1 MNHAGGQVRKQPF
14 TPLLFTAVIKHRRLR
29 SCPGTDG
36 VEVCVCVCVSADI
49 DNKGDNNW
57 DV

>member
-1 MNHAGGQVRKQPF
+1 MNHVGGQVRKQPF

-29 SCPGTDG
+29 SCPGTAG
-36 VEVCVCVCVSADI
+36 VEVCVCVSADI

-57 DV
+57 DI